1 MEEERRL
8 LYVAMT
14 RAKEELVLT
23 VSGEPSVFIKQ
34 LPEGL
39 LLKEQARPAPKETD
53 GGHQMSLFE
62 LWPST
67 L

>member
-1 MEEERRL
+1 
-8 LYVAMT
+8 MT